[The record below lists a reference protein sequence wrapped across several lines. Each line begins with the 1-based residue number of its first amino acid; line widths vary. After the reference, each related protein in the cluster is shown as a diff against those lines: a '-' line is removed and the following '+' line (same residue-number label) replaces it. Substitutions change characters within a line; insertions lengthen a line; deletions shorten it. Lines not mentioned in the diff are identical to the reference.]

1 MIALILATI
10 VTPSA
15 TAGQVL
21 ALLAVLVFFICV
33 LWAVVTRAF
42 YSALLAFGLLLLAAA
57 AIWGW
62 AAAAPPG

>member
-1 MIALILATI
+1 MRVLATI

-21 ALLAVLVFFICV
+21 ALLAVLVFLICM
-33 LWAVVTRAF
+33 LWALVTKAF

-62 AAAAPPG
+62 AASAAAG